1 MMHYVQHGDQDSEN
15 ETGIYGGSSIQHWTV
30 QDPIIGSL
38 SFTHLFLGGYS
49 TGLTL
54 VEIFGL
60 L

>member
-38 SFTHLFLGGYS
+38 SFTHLFFLGG
-49 TGLTL
+49 
-54 VEIFGL
+54 L
-60 L
+60 LDAVDAR